1 MKRFIIAAVLFSTAA
16 CAGTVEATYRA
27 PLPTSASMVE
37 IHPGVYAVADQDEP
51 VFFANDLYW
60 RYHDNAWYR
69 TGGSTGSWIRIG
81 RPPAVVLQ
89 IREPQRYQRYRPT
102 RSDAVVI
109 RDQRGRWHRR

>member
-1 MKRFIIAAVLFSTAA
+1 MHRLIALLALSTAA
-16 CAGTVEATYRA
+16 CAGTADVTYRA
-27 PLPTSASMVE
+27 PLPTQASMVE

-51 VFFANDLYW
+51 VFFADKFYW

-69 TGGSTGSWIRIG
+69 TGGSTGHWIRIG
-81 RPPAVVLQ
+81 RPPETVLR

-102 RSDAVVI
+102 GSDAVVI